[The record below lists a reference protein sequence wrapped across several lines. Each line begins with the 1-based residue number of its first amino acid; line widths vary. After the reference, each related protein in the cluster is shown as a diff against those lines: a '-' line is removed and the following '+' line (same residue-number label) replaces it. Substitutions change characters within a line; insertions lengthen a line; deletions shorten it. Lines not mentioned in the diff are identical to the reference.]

1 METLTIEGH
10 LHGNGNVPLDV
21 SSLTGGTMASSVQ
34 VDTAGTGLTYN
45 GMALSLDFNLALT
58 VTVAQTTKETAIE
71 QRFHKLADQWR
82 KETRHQSSASKM
94 AMHPAYQQI
103 IGMGREAVPFIL
115 QELKRTRGHW
125 LWALFAITGEDP
137 APEGSTF
144 AEAVDAWLSWGMQ
157 HGYATPD

>member
-1 METLTIEGH
+1 MDTIVIRETLH
-10 LHGNGNVPLDV
+10 ANGGAPLRI
-21 SSLTGGTMASSVQ
+21 SSLTGGTAYAFAHG
-34 VDTAGTGLTYN
+34 DTAGTELTYRK
-45 GMALSLDFNLALT
+45 MAPTLELLDLVIT
-58 VTVAQTTKETAIE
+58 PGQTTKESATE
-71 QRFHKLADQWR
+71 ERFRKLADRWR

-103 IGMGREAVPFIL
+103 IGMGREALPLIL
-115 QELKRTRGHW
+115 RELKRTQGHW

-144 AEAVDAWLSWGMQ
+144 AEAVDAWLSWGVH